1 MSTEA
6 GTGAPADGGQQ
17 GNEAA
22 KSAGSTDTAG
32 TGTGTANTTATD
44 DWDADDWKA
53 FAKEVGL
60 SPQKV
65 KERLGH
71 ARTWEQRARENKGAA
86 NQATTLQQQ
95 VEEMQRSLAERDERD
110 VKRAGQL
117 ALTRVRSGLAESGI
131 KADDVQELLDE
142 LDPKR
147 LLKDGEPDDKAI
159 GRIVGALRKAAGRP
173 TPDPDQGK
181 SGGKQPSD
189 MNALIRRSVG
199 IG

>member
-17 GNEAA
+17 GTDNGGAA
-22 KSAGSTDTAG
+22 SGG
-32 TGTGTANTTATD
+32 TGTGTVTAPSTQSTD
-44 DWDADDWKA
+44 DWSAADWKG
-53 FAKEVGL
+53 FAEESGL
-60 SPQKV
+60 SVAEV
-65 KERLGH
+65 KRRLEH
-71 ARTWEQRARENKGAA
+71 SRTWEQRAKENKGAA
-86 NQATTLQQQ
+86 DQAKTLQEQLDE
-95 VEEMQRSLAERDERD
+95 VQRSLSERDERD

-117 ALTRVRSGLAESGI
+117 ALTQVQSALAEAGI

-181 SGGKQPSD
+181 SGGKGPSD